1 MPHCRRWESF
11 LILNL
16 QHKSLKTQGL
26 TRNAGDRFFG
36 KPLALPSLQL
46 APEVLVLEPT
56 LMVIGLNHRTAPL
69 AIRERFWI
77 GETRRYEILRQLS
90 TAEGI
95 EEVVVLS
102 TCCRTEF
109 LVWASEPTLAANS
122 LLRFLGVEHGLKLRE
137 WEHFYRLLDESALIH
152 IFQVTCGLDSV
163 VLGEPQIVL
172 QLNAAWEQSRT
183 VGAAGRFLSAVLEK
197 ALSVSSRVRHETAIG
212 DLTISIPTAALEV
225 TRDIFGSL
233 NGRRVLLLGSGKM
246 SELTARQMLDNGA
259 GSVVVIDQSPT
270 RAQELAEK
278 LGATAATLADRWK
291 CMLRADI
298 VISATGCPHVVL
310 TREEA
315 ERIALERNRVPLV
328 LLDIGMPRDVEPDV
342 RRVDGILLY
351 DLDGLE
357 RAVKNNANDR
367 TAAAEAE
374 KIVAAEAQAFRGK
387 LQAESVVPT
396 IVALRQRLDEICRQE
411 LESFTEERGPFTR
424 EQDQSLHAIT
434 GQIIQKIA
442 SSLARELK
450 ELPEKEEQERM
461 TQAVTRL
468 FHLESP
474 QRAAAGT
481 ISERANERRTEQRV
495 AINY

>member
-1 MPHCRRWESF
+1 
-11 LILNL
+11 
-16 QHKSLKTQGL
+16 
-26 TRNAGDRFFG
+26 
-36 KPLALPSLQL
+36 
-46 APEVLVLEPT
+46 VEPT

-69 AIRERFWI
+69 AMRERFWI
-77 GETRRYEILRQLS
+77 GETRRYEVLRQLS
-90 TAEGI
+90 SAEGI

-122 LLRFLGVEHGLKLRE
+122 LLHFLGVEHGLKLKE
-137 WEHFYRLLDESALIH
+137 WEHFYRLLDECALTH

-163 VLGEPQIVL
+163 VLGEPQILAQV
-172 QLNAAWEQSRT
+172 NAAWEQART
-183 VGAAGRFLSAVLEK
+183 VGAAGRFLSAVLDK
-197 ALSVSSRVRHETAIG
+197 ALSVSSRVRHETAVE
-212 DLTISIPTAALEV
+212 DLTVSIPTAVLEAS
-225 TRDIFGSL
+225 RDIFGSL
-233 NGRRVLLLGSGKM
+233 NGRRILLLGTGKM

-315 ERIALERNRVPLV
+315 ERIAVERNRVPLL

-357 RAVKNNANDR
+357 RAVKNNAHDR
-367 TAAAEAE
+367 TAAAAEAE

-434 GQIIQKIA
+434 AHIIQKIA

-450 ELPEKEEQERM
+450 EVPEKEDQERM

-468 FHLESP
+468 FHLKSP
-474 QRAAAGT
+474 QPAAAGT
-481 ISERANERRTEQRV
+481 ISETANERRKDQRV